1 MSTTSFEDFIQRYT
15 QLQAYESSKDKLL
28 QVCMRAR
35 TADIMIPFARPRVA
49 EHLAADDIKKKTK
62 WPAVWEAS
70 GRLPVLSSLLPLGIS
85 WVSEELFSKA

>member
-35 TADIMIPFARPRVA
+35 TADIMIPFARPGVA
-49 EHLAADDIKKKTK
+49 EHLTADNIYKKEKPNGRQFERPAAGFPCCQKSATIGNQ
-62 WPAVWEAS
+62 V
-70 GRLPVLSSLLPLGIS
+70 GVRRIVL
-85 WVSEELFSKA
+85 